1 MSQKTMTCCKCKKMS
16 SFNTRFM
23 HPIEPVEEGKSEK
36 KVYLV
41 SCMHCGAE
49 NRVEVYI

>member
-16 SFNTRFM
+16 SFNTRYLNRA
-23 HPIEPVEEGKSEK
+23 EPVEAGEGGK
-36 KVYLV
+36 KIYII

-49 NRVEVYI
+49 NKVEVWS